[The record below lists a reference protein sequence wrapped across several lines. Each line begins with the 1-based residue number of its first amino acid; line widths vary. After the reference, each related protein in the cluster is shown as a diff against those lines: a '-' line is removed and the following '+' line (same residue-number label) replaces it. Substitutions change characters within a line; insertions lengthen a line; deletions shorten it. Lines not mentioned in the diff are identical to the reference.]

1 MHWPYERHRSILNME
16 KPRSTSLRYR
26 WEDSSK
32 TVLSMAEYSKNPWF
46 EDNIVSKKLTILQR
60 DLLFHSVFSHY
71 LFLKA
76 NPRLCNNGRNLPI
89 PIVEIPMRPLGNDI
103 AVSRIKNLF
112 KSKVAHTY
120 RILAIENPV
129 LSRGNENTLSE
140 IISDASSRKQRR
152 LYQATCKRAYV
163 MEYDDGEHGNELSLP
178 HFRPSS
184 LLLNIWT
191 WLWAL
196 ITDKFSALISYSKKK
211 KLHKPERSII
221 LARGLNKGLWVIQ
234 FAMSFL
240 VRKPLQLNARRALTS
255 LSSFSPLRSLLAQNK
270 SQGLLGI
277 PETHSPL
284 SSISLLFPFG
294 IMQRRWKSRGN
305 TFQPSTLKRKRRIGF
320 LARARSKTGS
330 RVLQRRKAKGR
341 WYLTY

>member
-1 MHWPYERHRSILNME
+1 MTQQLVQPLLKALERLPLHSKTLDLLACKLKGDESKTVIIPLAKLVSNLESSRAETQRIKALESIIYHSHFVWGSPLPVHLKMFQSHYTDMLMHWPYERHRSILNME

-32 TVLSMAEYSKNPWF
+32 TVLSMAEYSKNPWI
-46 EDNIVSKKLTILQR
+46 EDNILSKKLTIIQR

-129 LSRGNENTLSE
+129 LSRGSENILSE

-152 LYQATCKRAYV
+152 LYQASCKRAYV

-184 LLLNIWT
+184 LLLNI
-191 WLWAL
+191 
-196 ITDKFSALISYSKKK
+196 
-211 KLHKPERSII
+211 
-221 LARGLNKGLWVIQ
+221 
-234 FAMSFL
+234 
-240 VRKPLQLNARRALTS
+240 
-255 LSSFSPLRSLLAQNK
+255 
-270 SQGLLGI
+270 
-277 PETHSPL
+277 
-284 SSISLLFPFG
+284 
-294 IMQRRWKSRGN
+294 
-305 TFQPSTLKRKRRIGF
+305 
-320 LARARSKTGS
+320 
-330 RVLQRRKAKGR
+330 
-341 WYLTY
+341 

>member
-1 MHWPYERHRSILNME
+1 MTQQLVQPLLKSLEKLPLHTKTLDLLVGKLKGDESKTIIIPLAQLVSNLESSRAEAQRIKALESIIYHTHFVWGSPLPVHLKMFRSYYTDMLMHWPYERHRSILNME

-184 LLLNIWT
+184 LLLNI
-191 WLWAL
+191 
-196 ITDKFSALISYSKKK
+196 
-211 KLHKPERSII
+211 
-221 LARGLNKGLWVIQ
+221 
-234 FAMSFL
+234 
-240 VRKPLQLNARRALTS
+240 
-255 LSSFSPLRSLLAQNK
+255 
-270 SQGLLGI
+270 
-277 PETHSPL
+277 
-284 SSISLLFPFG
+284 
-294 IMQRRWKSRGN
+294 
-305 TFQPSTLKRKRRIGF
+305 
-320 LARARSKTGS
+320 
-330 RVLQRRKAKGR
+330 
-341 WYLTY
+341 